1 MPSFEMARRACSID
15 ANPLRNS
22 RSLSSWRARAYTR
35 NTGQSS
41 KMVVAMAVSRIVAD
55 HARKP

>member
-1 MPSFEMARRACSID
+1 MPSFEMARRACPID
-15 ANPLRNS
+15 TNPPRNN

-41 KMVVAMAVSRIVAD
+41 KIVVAMAVSRIVAD
-55 HARKP
+55 HASKP